1 MAIGKTV
8 SMSHG
13 SDRRICGTLNTNR
26 VHPRRNSQGGTD
38 MCPHSPPCPAP
49 SAPDREAA
57 HTIVSHP
64 EQGWSLLCNGVVIFE
79 DTGELLPDGASIAP
93 HRPTDLAPFDRP
105 VGVSHG
111 HGGQAPA
118 A

>member
-1 MAIGKTV
+1 
-8 SMSHG
+8 
-13 SDRRICGTLNTNR
+13 
-26 VHPRRNSQGGTD
+26 
-38 MCPHSPPCPAP
+38 MCPHTPPCPDP

-79 DTGELLPDGASIAP
+79 DTGELLPDGVSIDP
-93 HRPTDLAPFDRP
+93 HRPTDLFFDRP
-105 VGVSHG
+105 ARVTRVAGDHG
-111 HGGQAPA
+111 KRAPA

>member
-1 MAIGKTV
+1 MGAL
-8 SMSHG
+8 
-13 SDRRICGTLNTNR
+13 TLLLHTEINR
-26 VHPRRNSQGGTD
+26 TRTMKQPGGTD
-38 MCPHSPPCPAP
+38 MCPHTPPCPAP

-79 DTGELLPDGASIAP
+79 DTGELLPDGACIAP

-105 VGVSHG
+105 GRMGVALDD
-111 HGGQAPA
+111 GQAPA